1 MGGVGTLTAV
11 GLKVGLAVLLA
22 LGATAAARYLQ
33 QTRHAWRPRRS
44 ALRVVET
51 APLAQ
56 NRALH
61 LVNIGQRT
69 LLLGSTPGQVALL
82 ADVTGEQEVTPPEA
96 PGPRLAFA
104 SVLSRLIPS
113 QARPATDAAGGLR
126 AAAEALRNGRTGA
139 AR

>member
-1 MGGVGTLTAV
+1 MGGVGTLAAV
-11 GLKVGLAVLLA
+11 GLKVGLAIALA

-33 QTRHAWRPRRS
+33 QTRQTWRPRRS
-44 ALRVVET
+44 ALRVIET

-56 NRALH
+56 NRSLH

-82 ADVTGEQEVTPPEA
+82 ADVTGEQEAAPPET
-96 PGPRLAFA
+96 PGPRATFA
-104 SVLSRLIPS
+104 SVLSRFIPDDPP
-113 QARPATDAAGGLR
+113 RGGDAAGGLR
-126 AAAEALRNGRTGA
+126 AAAEALRNGGREA